1 MIALRRT
8 GGLRLPQFSE
18 RLEVADD
25 GTFRMWR
32 SVSMAA
38 PLPSPIGRFAGRL
51 PVPQLNALSDAAKRA
66 AAEGSRTWLVSPDSP
81 VDEFEVDGAMATLGI
96 HDPGEGAWE
105 ACAALVRPLLGEL
118 TASPLAAI
126 ALEVTGGPALYH
138 QGREP
143 LTLDL
148 SHLTVRAVH
157 WREGQSQGRWTAP
170 ETDRGEVGA
179 GPGWRLRLPF
189 DHGFAL
195 EAGDRLTVQATLAA
209 FDGDRLVPVSLQT
222 P

>member
-1 MIALRRT
+1 MIGFRRT
-8 GGLRLPQFSE
+8 GGFRPPEFAEL
-18 RLEVADD
+18 LEVADD

-51 PVPQLNALSDAAKRA
+51 PAPQLGSLSDAAKRA
-66 AAEGSRTWLVSPDSP
+66 AAQGSRTWLVSPDSP
-81 VDEFEVDGAMATLGI
+81 VDRFEVDGASATLGI

-105 ACAALVRPLLGEL
+105 AFASLVRPLLGEL

-126 ALEVTGGPALYH
+126 ALDVTAGPALLH
-138 QGREP
+138 QGSEP

-148 SHLTVRAVH
+148 SHLTVRIVH
-157 WREGQSQGRWTAP
+157 WRDGQSEGRWTAP
-170 ETDRGEVGA
+170 ETDAGEVAA
-179 GPGWRLRLPF
+179 GQGWRLRLPF
-189 DHGFAL
+189 EHGFAL
-195 EAGDRLTVQATLAA
+195 EAGDRLTVQATFAA
-209 FDGDRLVPVSLQT
+209 FDGERLVPVSLQT